1 MWECDPTGRTKARV
15 HDAMGVFKHEA
26 AAVDPRG
33 RHVYMTEDLIDGAF
47 YRFTP
52 RRWPSLA
59 EGRLE
64 MAKVAR
70 GGAVEWVDVPD
81 RMARREPTRRQV
93 KGVTEFGRAEG
104 IWFDSGTVYL
114 STTADSRIHAYDTRR
129 GRMQV
134 IYDGLASRD
143 APLTRV
149 DNLTASRAGELFVC
163 EDISTEEIH
172 IGVITPRRK
181 ASRFLAVSGKNHVGS
196 ELTGIAFN
204 PAGDRLYFSSQRA
217 NDLKGEVYEVS
228 GPFRGRRRA

>member
-1 MWECDPTGRTKARV
+1 ME
-15 HDAMGVFKHEA
+15 
-26 AAVDPRG
+26 
-33 RHVYMTEDLIDGAF
+33 
-47 YRFTP
+47 
-52 RRWPSLA
+52 
-59 EGRLE
+59 
-64 MAKVAR
+64 
-70 GGAVEWVDVPD
+70 
-81 RMARREPTRRQV
+81 
-93 KGVTEFGRAEG
+93 
-104 IWFDSGTVYL
+104 
-114 STTADSRIHAYDTRR
+114 
-129 GRMQV
+129 V

-149 DNLTASRAGELFVC
+149 DNLTASKAGELFVC

>member
-1 MWECDPTGRTKARV
+1 
-15 HDAMGVFKHEA
+15 
-26 AAVDPRG
+26 
-33 RHVYMTEDLIDGAF
+33 
-47 YRFTP
+47 
-52 RRWPSLA
+52 
-59 EGRLE
+59 
-64 MAKVAR
+64 
-70 GGAVEWVDVPD
+70 
-81 RMARREPTRRQV
+81 
-93 KGVTEFGRAEG
+93 
-104 IWFDSGTVYL
+104 VYL

-129 GRMQV
+129 ERMEV

-172 IGVITPRRK
+172 VGVITPRRK

-217 NDLKGEVYEVS
+217 NDLKGEIYEIS

>member
-1 MWECDPTGRTKARV
+1 MWECDPTGRSKARV

-81 RMARREPTRRQV
+81 RIARTEPIRRQV

-114 STTADSRIHAYDTRR
+114 ATTARLAHPRLRHAPGPDARSSTTAWPRATRR
-129 GRMQV
+129 
-134 IYDGLASRD
+134 
-143 APLTRV
+143 
-149 DNLTASRAGELFVC
+149 
-163 EDISTEEIH
+163 
-172 IGVITPRRK
+172 
-181 ASRFLAVSGKNHVGS
+181 
-196 ELTGIAFN
+196 
-204 PAGDRLYFSSQRA
+204 
-217 NDLKGEVYEVS
+217 
-228 GPFRGRRRA
+228 